1 MVKTP
6 CRGYAFTKTRLFQHV
21 SVGALMAG
29 AMMVG
34 GCVSTQKLETSLLSD
49 GVPYAGEVAPTVAA
63 PAPSPWV
70 EKLQARAQEKQK
82 VEEKAEV
89 PLSSPRPGV
98 TFAEKVVSRRKSMLE
113 SLMAPLIPGD
123 DNAEKVASKEEETA
137 ESPKALEET
146 QSVVAEKTEYAVQ
159 SSFAEKAAAAIAV
172 RKSNETQET
181 VHADVEPLP
190 AEPVLPEDMEI
201 AETDSS
207 APDQP
212 VPAVEEKAEENRVSS
227 DLDQIVPLDKGN
239 EAAGGMIASN
249 WVQKLRMAA
258 GRKVDVVTEKQ
269 LTEGIRVAAVPPEPV
284 EESAP
289 GQEMAAAKPVAP
301 TPVAEMETPPPVV
314 ATAVPVTESL
324 KGPSSWAERVAAL
337 AIRQQ
342 QTMAAVEEEIPS
354 VVVEEPAPVVVAAV
368 EEEIPSVVVE
378 EPAPVVVAAVE
389 EDVPAVVVEDP
400 APVVV
405 AAVEEEI
412 PAVVVEE
419 PAPVVVAAVEEEIP
433 AVVVEEPAPV
443 VVAAVEEE
451 LSPVTAAANAAK
463 KGADK
468 VVLVD
473 TGIPEVL
480 AVSKPIVPS
489 PELPEVLATPEPIRA
504 TPALPE
510 VMVASSKPVVAAKPS
525 AVAAPK
531 AKKGGSLLFGAAP
544 EIPAEPGTPLFFLSH
559 GEKVKAALK
568 AEGKRDM
575 EMAEGYPSL
584 GSVPE
589 APKALSERE
598 ILLRDMMKTDHE
610 EGLDM
615 ISQATLPQLEIAPAQ
630 DEIAAAPVVDVPAA
644 NVVVNVPVVIEE
656 SPVSIHEPTAEMS
669 DVLEKAAKA
678 ARVDGVV
685 YNDPDMPRALK
696 DYTSGDTSVSLL
708 SGVVRFDYSSSEIVS
723 DYSRV
728 LADVARIQRDTGGY
742 LRVVGHAS
750 RKVDAPDA
758 LKEMMV
764 NFSLSIDRAN
774 AVAAELIKLGV
785 PANHIFVGAKGQS
798 EPANLPGGDETEED
812 SRRTEIFLDY

>member
-378 EPAPVVVAAVE
+378 E
-389 EDVPAVVVEDP
+389 P

>member
-354 VVVEEPAPVVVAAV
+354 VVVEEPA
-368 EEEIPSVVVE
+368 
-378 EPAPVVVAAVE
+378 
-389 EDVPAVVVEDP
+389 
-400 APVVV
+400 
-405 AAVEEEI
+405 
-412 PAVVVEE
+412 
-419 PAPVVVAAVEEEIP
+419 
-433 AVVVEEPAPV
+433 
-443 VVAAVEEE
+443 
-451 LSPVTAAANAAK
+451 
-463 KGADK
+463 
-468 VVLVD
+468 
-473 TGIPEVL
+473 
-480 AVSKPIVPS
+480 
-489 PELPEVLATPEPIRA
+489 
-504 TPALPE
+504 
-510 VMVASSKPVVAAKPS
+510 
-525 AVAAPK
+525 
-531 AKKGGSLLFGAAP
+531 
-544 EIPAEPGTPLFFLSH
+544 
-559 GEKVKAALK
+559 
-568 AEGKRDM
+568 
-575 EMAEGYPSL
+575 
-584 GSVPE
+584 
-589 APKALSERE
+589 
-598 ILLRDMMKTDHE
+598 
-610 EGLDM
+610 
-615 ISQATLPQLEIAPAQ
+615 
-630 DEIAAAPVVDVPAA
+630 
-644 NVVVNVPVVIEE
+644 
-656 SPVSIHEPTAEMS
+656 
-669 DVLEKAAKA
+669 
-678 ARVDGVV
+678 
-685 YNDPDMPRALK
+685 
-696 DYTSGDTSVSLL
+696 
-708 SGVVRFDYSSSEIVS
+708 
-723 DYSRV
+723 
-728 LADVARIQRDTGGY
+728 
-742 LRVVGHAS
+742 
-750 RKVDAPDA
+750 
-758 LKEMMV
+758 
-764 NFSLSIDRAN
+764 
-774 AVAAELIKLGV
+774 
-785 PANHIFVGAKGQS
+785 
-798 EPANLPGGDETEED
+798 
-812 SRRTEIFLDY
+812 